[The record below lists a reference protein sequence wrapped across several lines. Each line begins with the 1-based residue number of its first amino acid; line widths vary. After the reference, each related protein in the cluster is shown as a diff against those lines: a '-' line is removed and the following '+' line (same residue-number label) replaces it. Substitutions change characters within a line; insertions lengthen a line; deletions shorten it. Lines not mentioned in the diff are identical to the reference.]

1 VNSADDGP
9 SRGLSL
15 HRSEQD
21 RFEPGL
27 DWAIDYR
34 GDVTLVMN
42 DGSEL
47 ECYVFSRSTDR
58 GGELHCLAKGE
69 EERRNIA
76 VDEIDEIRFSGKDTA
91 EGKSFER
98 WIERYV
104 EKKLSGEEASI
115 ECEDLDE

>member
-1 VNSADDGP
+1 MNSTDDAP
-9 SRGLSL
+9 SQGLSL

-34 GDVTLVMN
+34 GDVTLVMD
-42 DGSEL
+42 DGSQL
-47 ECYVFSRSTDR
+47 ECYVFSRRTR
-58 GGELHCLAKGE
+58 PGGELLCLAKGE
-69 EERRNIA
+69 DDRRSISVA
-76 VDEIDEIRFSGKDTA
+76 TIEEIRFSGKDTA